1 MTRFMLAAVMVVVLT
16 LTCVQRA
23 EARIFEPQRDWW
35 HSGRTCVESRS
46 PAGLDWDGSPPRA
59 CVARE
64 VAVVRKQSRR
74 EEALAFKDETWTIAF
89 DGVELADKT
98 PAKISTD
105 A

>member
-1 MTRFMLAAVMVVVLT
+1 MTRFVLAAALTVMLT

-35 HSGRTCVESRS
+35 HSGRTCFESRS

-59 CVARE
+59 CVERE
-64 VAVVRKQSRR
+64 FAAVRKQARE

-89 DGVELADKT
+89 VGVEHADKA
-98 PAKISTD
+98 PAKILT
-105 A
+105 